1 MCIILV
7 YIDTRVHL
15 YKLGHK
21 QVNNVSVRLMD
32 ICASYDERMIH
43 AMLLATH
50 VHACAIVHMRM
61 QKKHIDAS
69 FDVVNNPFSYDA
81 HSFLFLGPENPK
93 NRECTNGF
101 IKEAPHPLRFETT

>member
-1 MCIILV
+1 MVGVFKLNSLISQKGFCVHNPIVLISV
-7 YIDTRVHL
+7 HIHL

-50 VHACAIVHMRM
+50 VHACAIVHAKKNILM
-61 QKKHIDAS
+61 Q
-69 FDVVNNPFSYDA
+69 V
-81 HSFLFLGPENPK
+81 L
-93 NRECTNGF
+93 T
-101 IKEAPHPLRFETT
+101 